1 MVRSTPWPSGPVNRR
16 SPRGRRATA
25 HSRRPV
31 RAAHPR
37 FRIRRRVRR
46 ARPARPGSVSEPE
59 RPAHRSQARRAGHG
73 RCTARRTARSGSTPP
88 PAQAPL
94 RGLVP
99 RGLVRAPPV
108 RAHALVREPRR
119 CRARSHQAPAGHGH
133 QAPVRARPPAPLP
146 AHDSLSRCP
155 GKAHRAL
162 AWARLTEPVSGHD
175 SPRPCPGTTHR
186 APASACVVVCAGPP
200 SVASAAVYRSAGRT
214 PFSAVTRCPSGRTR
228 STVCGAAPG

>member
-73 RCTARRTARSGSTPP
+73 RCTARRTSRSGSTPP

-133 QAPVRARPPAPLP
+133 QAPVRARLTAPLP

-155 GKAHRAL
+155 GTTHRAL
-162 AWARLTEPVSGHD
+162 PGHD
-175 SPRPCPGTTHR
+175 SPRPCPGTVT
-186 APASACVVVCAGPP
+186 APQPPRVSWCAPGRPVSPRPP
-200 SVASAAVYRSAGRT
+200 CTGRRGAPRSAR
-214 PFSAVTRCPSGRTR
+214 
-228 STVCGAAPG
+228 